1 MEQISALKERLLKTD
16 TLIVKYKEMQAE
28 LSLTKQERDNY
39 KTQLTQLQLSYQNQ
53 EQSYDTELSSYQ
65 SQIEELTLQN
75 TKYSRQIIQAQEMQ
89 TKYDSLELECR
100 EYHDQNL
107 KMQREL
113 TKLREQLDAKK
124 LQVQFLGKQVI
135 AQELKQNQNI
145 KLESFGSASNQ
156 EREVKIYCDEC
167 GHLNNRH
174 PIEIIQSSDQG
185 SQIQSIDNSFQSMK
199 PTKIQAK
206 IENEFQ
212 HVSMIDKLKVEK
224 ELDTEQQET
233 YIKNETI
240 EIFQRKRA
248 LKSDLK
254 DSKRHQKQVRFSDD
268 YIVLDSNSNQK
279 DIDQQEVYQIG
290 GNILMKNQEAIDLN
304 EKDLNKSV

>member
-1 MEQISALKERLLKTD
+1 
-16 TLIVKYKEMQAE
+16 MQAE
-28 LSLTKQERDNY
+28 LSLTKQERDSY
-39 KTQLTQLQLSYQNQ
+39 KTQLTQLQLSYQNLK
-53 EQSYDTELSSYQ
+53 QSYDTELSSQQ
-65 SQIEELTLQN
+65 SQIEELTIQN
-75 TKYSRQIIQAQEMQ
+75 TKYFRQISQAHEMQ
-89 TKYDSLELECR
+89 QKYDALELECR

-107 KMQREL
+107 KMQREM
-113 TKLREQLDAKK
+113 TKLKEQLEAKK

-145 KLESFGSASNQ
+145 KLESIGSASNS
-156 EREVKIYCDEC
+156 EREIQICCDEC
-167 GHLNNRH
+167 GHQNMRH
-174 PIEIIQSSDQG
+174 PNDIIQSSDQG
-185 SQIQSIDNSFQSMK
+185 SLIQSIDNSIQSIRSI
-199 PTKIQAK
+199 KIQAK

-224 ELDTEQQET
+224 ELDTEQQDT
-233 YIKNETI
+233 HIKNETI

-279 DIDQQEVYQIG
+279 DIDQQEIYQIG